1 MAGWD
6 EILIFGVVFLLG
18 ALGYG
23 VVRGHPWQD
32 VLLFWWFLYGWLL
45 MLTLL
50 GKLSKPPA
58 YHLLTETQRRRFRR
72 ISFVVFIVVSIV
84 DAALPLLWWDALT
97 DPFLLGLMGVLL
109 FIQFLPAI
117 QTVVGCK
124 RLEPEMPPR
133 WKSQYHLMT
142 DDQKFGRPWR
152 KGGPR
157 TWWR

>member
-6 EILIFGVVFLLG
+6 ELLLALLVATVL

-23 VVRGHPWQD
+23 LLRGHPWQD
-32 VLLFWWFLYGWLL
+32 VLLVAWFVYGWSF
-45 MLTLL
+45 MVTLL
-50 GKLSKPPA
+50 NKLCKPPA
-58 YHLLTETQRRRFRR
+58 YHLLTERQRRRLRR
-72 ISFVVFIVVSIV
+72 IVFVVFIVVAIV

-97 DPFLLGLMGVLL
+97 DPFMLGLTGVLL
-109 FIQFLPAI
+109 FIQLLPGI
-117 QTVVGCK
+117 QTLVLSN
-124 RLEPEMPPR
+124 RLEPEMPLR

-142 DDQKFGRPWR
+142 DEQKFGRPLR